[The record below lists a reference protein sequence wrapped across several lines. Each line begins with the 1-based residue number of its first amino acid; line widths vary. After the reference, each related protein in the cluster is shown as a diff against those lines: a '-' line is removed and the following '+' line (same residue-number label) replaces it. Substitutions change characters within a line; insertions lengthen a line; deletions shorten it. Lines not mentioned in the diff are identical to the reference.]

1 MLPPRWGV
9 DGWCAA
15 GYDVGMAI
23 STKISENDGHA
34 PQGLLYMPAGEHV
47 ISATFNGQAATR
59 RVLVN
64 EAAAERLQ
72 ADLAAVWQEVEAG
85 KRARPCVYFNHES
98 GPAAMV
104 PRRFSWVPGKG
115 VVLEGEWTAAGRA
128 AVEGGDFA
136 YFSPCFRRDRESGE
150 VMGLTAGVEVGS
162 LVNDPAFE
170 ENECIAA
177 ARNVPAVEDVMAANF
192 SGCNQYGHGF
202 AGDCESGGN
211 GGQST
216 FGFFG
221 STKDAKRDRLK
232 RNAEKA
238 AKAYFEKKKE
248 IDGKYDRHEKVDR
261 DEEVEE
267 QRLRFAARQAR
278 KKARDGGLEFDDD
291 DLDVV
296 SDWDK
301 EDDEREAARV
311 SSKGK
316 REGVKAG
323 HSLPPRK
330 DVAKA
335 EKRGDNADTAG
346 GGGTTIMDENKLK
359 TLLGLPADADSAAIE
374 AALQRAAGA
383 GKKLEAVEA
392 ELATMKKKE
401 HEHKEK
407 AAGAFADGLVKKG
420 VIAPQDKEKVAAAKN
435 LYMKSPADAEVVFGS
450 LPEKKEEAAVAGK
463 VHPEAGNAAR
473 ADVSVMDYLAA
484 EFKA

>member
-1 MLPPRWGV
+1 MV
-9 DGWCAA
+9 VV

-216 FGFFG
+216 FGFFS

-232 RNAEKA
+232 RHAEKA
-238 AKAYFEKKKE
+238 AKAFRDKLLEADE
-248 IDGKYDRHEKVDR
+248 GGRLDVDEQNRLQHE
-261 DEEVEE
+261 
-267 QRLRFAARQAR
+267 ARRAR
-278 KKARDGGLEFDDD
+278 RKAREAGLEF
-291 DLDVV
+291 
-296 SDWDK
+296 
-301 EDDEREAARV
+301 EDDEDLDGWDDWNERMEEALR
-311 SSKGK
+311 KGR

-323 HSLPPRK
+323 HSLPPRES
-330 DVAKA
+330 VAND
-335 EKRGDNADTAG
+335 EENADNEGTAG
-346 GGGTTIMDENKLK
+346 GGGNKIMDEAKLK
-359 TLLGLPADADSAAIE
+359 MLLGLPADADSAAVE
-374 AALQRAAGA
+374 AALSKCAGA
-383 GKKLEAVEA
+383 GKKLEKVEA
-392 ELATMKKKE
+392 ELADLKKKE

-420 VIAPQDKEKVAAAKN
+420 VIAPKDEDKIKAARN
-435 LYMKSPADAEVVFGS
+435 LYMQSPADAEAVFGS
-450 LPEKKEEAAVAGK
+450 IAAPKEEAAVAGR
-463 VHPEAGNAAR
+463 VMPDAANAAN
-473 ADVSVMDYLAA
+473 VSVEAMLAA
-484 EFKA
+484 EFRANM

>member
-1 MLPPRWGV
+1 MSE
-9 DGWCAA
+9 
-15 GYDVGMAI
+15 I
-23 STKISENDGHA
+23 STKLSEAGGHA

-216 FGFFG
+216 FGFFS

-323 HSLPPRK
+323 RDLPPRE

-374 AALQRAAGA
+374 AAIAKCAGA

-392 ELATMKKKE
+392 ELATMKKE
-401 HEHKEK
+401 AHEHKEK
-407 AAGAFADGLVKKG
+407 NADAFAKGLIQKG
-420 VIAPQDKEKVAAAKN
+420 VITPQDKEKVAAAKN
-435 LYMKSPADAEVVFGS
+435 LYMQSPADAEVVFGS

-473 ADVSVMDYLAA
+473 SDISVMDYLAA